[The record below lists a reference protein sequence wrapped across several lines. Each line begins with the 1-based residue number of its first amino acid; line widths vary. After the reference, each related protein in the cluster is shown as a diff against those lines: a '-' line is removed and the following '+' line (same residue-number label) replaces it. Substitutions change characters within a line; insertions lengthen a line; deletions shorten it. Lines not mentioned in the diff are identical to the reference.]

1 MNAKS
6 THVKMVANVLM
17 KDLVISVSA
26 RLDLVDKIVKMV
38 SPSCTTLDRSFY
50 IVSQF
55 LNSFLFCYLLLHC
68 IHYIHVLDL
77 SLFVICL
84 L

>member
-17 KDLVISVSA
+17 KDLVISASV

-55 LNSFLFCYLLLHC
+55 LNFVLILLFIATLHF
-68 IHYIHVLDL
+68 YIHVLGL
-77 SLFVICL
+77 SLFIIYFL
-84 L
+84 

>member
-17 KDLVISVSA
+17 KDLVISASV

-38 SPSCTTLDRSFY
+38 IALTFY
-50 IVSQF
+50 I
-55 LNSFLFCYLLLHC
+55 
-68 IHYIHVLDL
+68 
-77 SLFVICL
+77 
-84 L
+84 